1 VAARLVVQTQV
12 VAEVPVQYFQSIIA
26 IEVAVTGALLFQ
38 IRYFDR
44 TAASDRSAHLPHPW
58 LLVSLAIVIA
68 ATVFGSLWA
77 LLHGG
82 ATTAASAVTVGLAIS
97 ILPILLRVL
106 PPVARDAHSGARDP
120 GFVSTIVG
128 LLAYVVVVAGAIVLL
143 NV

>member
-1 VAARLVVQTQV
+1 MQTQV

-26 IEVAVTGALLFQ
+26 IELAVTGALLFQ

-44 TAASDRSAHLPHPW
+44 TPAPDRSAHLPHPW

-68 ATVFGSLWA
+68 ATLFGSLWA
-77 LLHGG
+77 LLHGAG
-82 ATTAASAVTVGLAIS
+82 RTAASAVTVGLAIT

-120 GFVSTIVG
+120 AFISTIVG
-128 LLAYVVVVAGAIVLL
+128 LLAHVVVVAGSVVLL